1 MNKINLKK
9 NMEDSKTKKFPLQ
22 ICQDEEITNKFRSL
36 HTELVNKV
44 IAFCKENNIVVDE
57 FHLNADGLQGSI
69 PYGEWESCTDSAF
82 SMIKFTD
89 EYNDVV
95 SMKKHVNEDE
105 WKRIKF
111 EQENFL
117 FSI

>member
-1 MNKINLKK
+1 MKMTK
-9 NMEDSKTKKFPLQ
+9 NMEVSVTDKKFPLQ

-89 EYNDVV
+89 EYNDAV
-95 SMKKHVNEDE
+95 SLRKIVNDKE
-105 WKRIKF
+105 WKRIKLK
-111 EQENFL
+111 QKNYL

>member
-1 MNKINLKK
+1 MTK
-9 NMEDSKTKKFPLQ
+9 NMEVSVTDKKFPLQ

-89 EYNDVV
+89 EYNDAV
-95 SMKKHVNEDE
+95 SLRKIVDDKE
-105 WKRIKF
+105 WKRIKLK
-111 EQENFL
+111 QKNYL

>member
-1 MNKINLKK
+1 MDKK
-9 NMEDSKTKKFPLQ
+9 YPMQ
-22 ICQDEEITNKFRSL
+22 ICQDDNLTRKFREL
-36 HTELVNKV
+36 HTELVNK
-44 IAFCKENNIVVDE
+44 IISFCKENNISIDE
-57 FHLNADGLQGSI
+57 FHLNADGVDGSI
-69 PYGEWESCTDSAF
+69 PYGEWQSCTDSGF

-95 SMKKHVNEDE
+95 SFRKIVDAEE
-105 WKRIKF
+105 WKRIKL

>member
-1 MNKINLKK
+1 MDKK
-9 NMEDSKTKKFPLQ
+9 YPMQ
-22 ICQDEEITNKFRSL
+22 ICQDDNLTRKFREL
-36 HTELVNKV
+36 HKELVNK
-44 IAFCKENNIVVDE
+44 IIFFCKENNISIDE
-57 FHLNADGLQGSI
+57 FHLNADGVDGSI
-69 PYGEWESCTDSAF
+69 PYGEWQSCTDSGF

-95 SMKKHVNEDE
+95 SFRKIVDDKE
-105 WKRIKF
+105 WKRIKL

>member
-1 MNKINLKK
+1 MDKK
-9 NMEDSKTKKFPLQ
+9 YPMQ
-22 ICQDEEITNKFRSL
+22 ICQDDNLTHKFREL
-36 HTELVNKV
+36 HKELVNK
-44 IAFCKENNIVVDE
+44 IISFCKENNISIDE
-57 FHLNADGLQGSI
+57 FHLNADGVDGSI
-69 PYGEWESCTDSAF
+69 PYGEWQSCTDSGF

-95 SMKKHVNEDE
+95 SLRKRVDNKE
-105 WKRIKF
+105 WKRIKL

>member
-1 MNKINLKK
+1 MDKK
-9 NMEDSKTKKFPLQ
+9 YPMQ
-22 ICQDEEITNKFRSL
+22 ICQDDNLTHKFRKL
-36 HTELVNKV
+36 HKELVNN
-44 IAFCKENNIVVDE
+44 IISFCKENNISIDE
-57 FHLNADGLQGSI
+57 FHLNADGVDGSI
-69 PYGEWESCTDSAF
+69 PYGEWQSCTDSGF

-95 SMKKHVNEDE
+95 SLHKRVDNKE
-105 WKRIKF
+105 WKRIKL

>member
-1 MNKINLKK
+1 MDKK
-9 NMEDSKTKKFPLQ
+9 YPMQ
-22 ICQDEEITNKFRSL
+22 ICQDDNITRKFREL
-36 HTELVNKV
+36 HKELVDK
-44 IAFCKENNIVVDE
+44 IISFCKENNISIDE
-57 FHLNADGLQGSI
+57 FHLNADGVDGSI
-69 PYGEWESCTDSAF
+69 PYGEWQACTDSSF

-95 SMKKHVNEDE
+95 SLRKIVDGKE
-105 WKRIKF
+105 WKRIKL

>member
-1 MNKINLKK
+1 MDKK
-9 NMEDSKTKKFPLQ
+9 YPMQ
-22 ICQDEEITNKFRSL
+22 ICQDDNITRKFREL
-36 HTELVNKV
+36 HTELVNK
-44 IAFCKENNIVVDE
+44 IISFCKENNISIDE
-57 FHLNADGLQGSI
+57 FHLNADGVNGSI
-69 PYGEWESCTDSAF
+69 PYREWQSCTDSGF

-95 SMKKHVNEDE
+95 SLHKRVDNKE
-105 WKRIKF
+105 WKRIKL